1 MMYLIYHNQITHV
14 SKKGEKVMSIAN
26 NILEKIGNT
35 PLVRIN
41 HLNPGGAE
49 VVVKV
54 ESFNPGG
61 SVKDRIAF
69 AMIEAAEKAGKL
81 KPGAQIIEPTSGNT
95 GIGLAFVS
103 AVKGYHLI
111 LTMPETMSIERRK
124 LAAAYGAEIVLT
136 EGAKGMKGAIEK
148 ALELHEQNPGSFI
161 PQQFE
166 NPANPAYHKAHT
178 GPEIWADAGGKVDA
192 FVAGVGTGGTLTGV
206 AEYLKEKNPNVKI
219 YAVEPDT
226 SPVLSGG
233 KPGPH
238 KIQGIGAGF
247 IPPVLNTS
255 IITKVIEVS
264 AEHAGET
271 ARQAAKQE
279 GLLVGISSGAALYAA
294 LELAKLPEF
303 QGKRI
308 VALLPDTGERYLSTW
323 LFNE

>member
-1 MMYLIYHNQITHV
+1 
-14 SKKGEKVMSIAN
+14 MSIAN